1 MIYTNSEKQPCIF
14 ICVIFLLI
22 NIIISP
28 FLLPVVEGLENEG
41 LDKLPIQIN
50 SIPLK
55 YREGVQKI
63 INGKTAFLNWRD
75 EEIKTGA
82 SIFNY
87 ILDRPA
93 FTSTILTE
101 LDIAEYQIEVDKEIL
116 HFDDGEGITG
126 ELKMLYKRGSERM
139 YQGTYLYTTGIG
151 VPLRLSGE
159 WVSVLKYNENGEEL
173 GIDIDLYLKSEDSG
187 LSRVTKDIPFI
198 IESIMFEKVNS
209 YIDSLR
215 ELSELIQSDPDDVYD
230 RLKESREISKKELK
244 ELETNFKKWKG
255 TKRK

>member
-1 MIYTNSEKQPCIF
+1 MIH
-14 ICVIFLLI
+14 
-22 NIIISP
+22 IIIFP

-55 YREGVQKI
+55 DRDNVKKI
-63 INGKTAFLNWRD
+63 TEEKTSFLNWRD

-82 SIFNY
+82 GIFNY
-87 ILDRPA
+87 ILDRPE
-93 FTSTILTE
+93 FTPTILTE
-101 LDIAEYQIEVDKEIL
+101 LDIANYQIEGEGKIL
-116 HFDDGEGITG
+116 HFDDGEGMTG
-126 ELKMLYKRGSERM
+126 ELKMLYKRGNERM
-139 YQGTYLYTTGIG
+139 YQGTYLYTAGIG

-159 WVSVLKYNENGEEL
+159 WVSVLKYNEKGEEL
-173 GIDIDLYLKSEDSG
+173 GIDIDLYLKSGDSG
-187 LSRVTKDIPFI
+187 LGRVTKEIPII
-198 IESIMFEKVNS
+198 IESIMFERINF

-215 ELSELIQSDPDDVYD
+215 ELSELIQSEPDDVYD